1 MTQKQEKIGGGID
14 TSILL
19 LYYALVLIGLI
30 AIFSVEYRVDD
41 SIVQSLIDLKKNYAK
56 QVLFIGISSLVALF
70 ILLIDSKFFTTVA
83 NLLYFFGI
91 LLMLL
96 TFVIGKDISGSRS
109 WIALGGGFNLQ
120 PAELCKV
127 FTALALAKYLSR
139 QDTQFNNVRAYL
151 IGSSI
156 VLIPAFLSVGQKEVG
171 LALVYLSFFL
181 VMFREGLPGSILI
194 IAFSAIVVLIAAILL
209 SNIAFITVVFV
220 AGGLAFLF
228 LGSRLRRKTQFIVM
242 VCTIA
247 GMCIL
252 FKLFALTTLFDK
264 VLKPHHSARVYALF
278 GLTYEPKDPQ
288 RIAEL
293 KEREARQGKKDVT
306 YNVRQS
312 KIAIGSGGFLGKGF
326 LKGVT
331 TQGDFVPEQHTDFI
345 FTAIAESFGFWGS
358 ALLLI
363 LYFLLLM
370 RIITIAERQR
380 STFSRVYAYSVAC
393 ILFFHVFINICM
405 TIGLMPVIGITLP
418 LLSYGGSSLITFTT
432 LIFILLRL
440 DANRQMVLR

>member
-1 MTQKQEKIGGGID
+1 MSKEEKIGGGVD
-14 TSILL
+14 TRMVL
-19 LYYALVLIGLI
+19 LYYLLVAIGFI
-30 AIFSVEYRVDD
+30 AIFSVEYRSGD
-41 SIVQSLIDLKKNYAK
+41 SVLQTLLELKKSYAK
-56 QVLFIGISSLVALF
+56 QALFIGISSTVALF

-139 QDTQFNNVRAYL
+139 QDVEFTTFRSHL
-151 IGSSI
+151 IAI
-156 VLIPAFLSVGQKEVG
+156 AITLVPALLSVAQNETG
-171 LALVYLSFFL
+171 LALVYFSFFL
-181 VMFREGLPGSILI
+181 VMYREGLPSIYLILGFSVIVLFVTAIVLEMIPYSIMIGAIVFIAAYFLWRQIKRNFILLILI
-194 IAFSAIVVLIAAILL
+194 VFTGLGTIGFKYFVDNIV
-209 SNIAFITVVFV
+209 
-220 AGGLAFLF
+220 
-228 LGSRLRRKTQFIVM
+228 
-242 VCTIA
+242 
-247 GMCIL
+247 
-252 FKLFALTTLFDK
+252 FDK
-264 VLKPHHSARVYALF
+264 IMKPYHAERVLSMF
-278 GLTYEPKDPQ
+278 GKSYVPKDAE
-288 RIAEL
+288 RIAQF
-293 KEREARQGKKDVT
+293 ERDKASGKKKDYN
-306 YNVRQS
+306 YNVKQS

-331 TQGDFVPEQHTDFI
+331 TQGDFVPEQTTDFI
-345 FTAIAESFGFWGS
+345 FTAIGESFGFWGS

-363 LYFLLLM
+363 IYFLLLM
-370 RIITIAERQR
+370 RIITLAERQR
-380 STFSRVYAYSVAC
+380 STFSRVYAYSVAS

-418 LLSYGGSSLITFTT
+418 LLSYGGSSIVTFTI
-432 LIFILLRL
+432 LIFILIRF